1 MLGGNMC
8 EGNDEDGLGAVY
20 LIGKIKR
27 VFALRSLSVYK
38 KLYETR
44 WYRANNVL
52 CEGVFIF

>member
-1 MLGGNMC
+1 MVGGNMC
-8 EGNDEDGLGAVY
+8 GCDNEDGLGAVY

-38 KLYETR
+38 KLYKVR

-52 CEGVFIF
+52 CEDVFIF